1 MIGFVATGADAPAEA
16 PTTTT
21 QSVVYGQAKAKVLEQ
36 ASVVAKTILY
46 SFPSNLLHNFNAI
59 CEQNNLD
66 SLSAHIGV
74 EIVNGVN
81 YYL

>member
-1 MIGFVATGADAPAEA
+1 MF
-16 PTTTT
+16 
-21 QSVVYGQAKAKVLEQ
+21 GQAKAKVLEQ

-46 SFPSNLLHNFNAI
+46 SFPSNLLHNFNTI